1 MSGSGAAGAPVPGQV
16 GRLEPPDQRVAKK
29 RLVATVPA
37 CVYRKPYPGLLN
49 EDSAKLARPVRVP
62 LNGTVGQPGRIEAVE
77 NFAADAK
84 AKDTRHSDGRGSYQ
98 KPRLFFPSDGSCRS
112 AR

>member
-1 MSGSGAAGAPVPGQV
+1 
-16 GRLEPPDQRVAKK
+16 
-29 RLVATVPA
+29 
-37 CVYRKPYPGLLN
+37 LN

-84 AKDTRHSDGRGSYQ
+84 AKDTRHSDGGRIRSRGY
-98 KPRLFFPSDGSCRS
+98 FFPLTVLAEVLDDARVIPRPNSGSPLMRFQG
-112 AR
+112 